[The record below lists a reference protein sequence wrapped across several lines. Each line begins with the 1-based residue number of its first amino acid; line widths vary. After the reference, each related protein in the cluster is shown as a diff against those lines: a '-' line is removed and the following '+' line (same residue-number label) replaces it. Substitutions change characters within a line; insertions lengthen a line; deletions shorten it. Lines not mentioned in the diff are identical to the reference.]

1 MKTLYLDSDKNFL
14 YEIGGINT
22 AKEVSGQPELWRK
35 TLLAIKSKR
44 KDISRFLDK
53 VFSTKNINVILTG
66 AGTSA
71 FVGDVLHASFNKNT
85 GIITR
90 SIPTTDLVTHP
101 NYYFIKSK
109 PTLLISFARSGNSP
123 ESVKAVELSNK
134 TCNNIF
140 HLVITCNEEGRLAK
154 MTASSEN
161 NFLFLL
167 PPEANDKSLAMTGSF
182 SSMLLTGLLL
192 PFIDNLES
200 MDKNVEMM
208 IEYGKVILNK
218 YNNRLKEIASKEFN
232 RAVFLGSGFFS
243 GVAREQ
249 HLKLQELT
257 DGKVICKYDSFLG
270 FRHGPKAVMNSEA
283 LISYIFSNN
292 EYSQKYEIDLSKTIV
307 TGKTAMFQI
316 GIMEHNIPEVNT
328 DLKIVLNETNNEK
341 IAEEFLAPV
350 VVLPAQILG
359 FHKSVA
365 LGLKPDMPSE
375 SGLISR
381 VVEGVKLYE
390 YENVI

>member
-1 MKTLYLDSDKNFL
+1 
-14 YEIGGINT
+14 
-22 AKEVSGQPELWRK
+22 
-35 TLLAIKSKR
+35 
-44 KDISRFLDK
+44 
-53 VFSTKNINVILTG
+53 
-66 AGTSA
+66 
-71 FVGDVLHASFNKNT
+71 
-85 GIITR
+85 
-90 SIPTTDLVTHP
+90 
-101 NYYFIKSK
+101 
-109 PTLLISFARSGNSP
+109 
-123 ESVKAVELSNK
+123 
-134 TCNNIF
+134 
-140 HLVITCNEEGRLAK
+140 
-154 MTASSEN
+154 
-161 NFLFLL
+161 
-167 PPEANDKSLAMTGSF
+167 MTGSF

-218 YNNRLKEIASKEFN
+218 YNDRLKEIASREFN

-270 FRHGPKAVMNSEA
+270 FRHGPKAVMNGEA

-381 VVEGVKLYE
+381 VVEGVNLYE